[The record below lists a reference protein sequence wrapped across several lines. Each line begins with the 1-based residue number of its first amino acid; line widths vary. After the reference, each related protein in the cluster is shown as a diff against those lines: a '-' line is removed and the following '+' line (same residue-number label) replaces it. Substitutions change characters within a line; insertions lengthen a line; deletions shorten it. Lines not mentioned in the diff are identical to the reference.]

1 MAQLTWHP
9 ATAWP
14 LAHQAPPWSWSSA
27 GLHPHADTP
36 DRCMDRIFVTF
47 INPTPRLR
55 YATGRR
61 PPAVIDFE
69 NVPEGVLNPQ
79 FNAFGECVK
88 NSCSYVSIT
97 QRYKGYAKCAPAIEF
112 ARSSYVDLKKAL
124 VAKDTKT
131 VDALLEVAGLA
142 KDATPSPMCNGL
154 RQMTLLANALFISE
168 ANPRSQTEALLARYY
183 RERVL
188 PRDAGHGRGDGAGG
202 HGGRARRLQA
212 RRRRPKLVLHVHQPG
227 HPTESGRAVCLC
239 VGIQAGAWHRRQCVS
254 IT

>member
-97 QRYKGYAKCAPAIEF
+97 QRYKGYAKYAPAIEF
-112 ARSSYVDLKKAL
+112 ARTSYVDLKKAL
-124 VAKDTKT
+124 VAKDTTT

-142 KDATPSPMCNGL
+142 KGATPSPICNGL

-183 RERVL
+183 VNECFLAMRAMGEAMAREDTEAALV
-188 PRDAGHGRGDGAGG
+188 DYKRGADGLNSNFTCIN
-202 HGGRARRLQA
+202 RAIP
-212 RRRRPKLVLHVHQPG
+212 PK
-227 HPTESGRAVCLC
+227 
-239 VGIQAGAWHRRQCVS
+239 VGEPFAYV
-254 IT
+254 